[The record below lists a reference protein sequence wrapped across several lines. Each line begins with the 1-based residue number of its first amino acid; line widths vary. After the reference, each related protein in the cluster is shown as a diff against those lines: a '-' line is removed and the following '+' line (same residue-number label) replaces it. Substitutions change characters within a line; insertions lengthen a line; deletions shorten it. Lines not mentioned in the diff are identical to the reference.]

1 MNQPEEV
8 TPEFKARL
16 DLALAQALRPV
27 DAPVGFADRLLARAA
42 QEATPPAR
50 VISMPARLRNWTVGA
65 IAAAL
70 LFSAAVG
77 EQRYQRH
84 RREQAAER
92 QFETA
97 LQITAETMDQTRQQ
111 TRDQLAQSGLQVT
124 R

>member
-1 MNQPEEV
+1 MNKPEETSV
-8 TPEFKARL
+8 TPEFEARL
-16 DLALAQALRPV
+16 AHALRRV
-27 DAPVGFADRLLARAA
+27 DAPEGFTERVLARAA
-42 QEATPPAR
+42 QDAKLPAR
-50 VISMPARLRNWTVGA
+50 VLSMPARLRNWTVGA

-97 LQITAETMDQTRQQ
+97 LQITAETMQQTLQQ
-111 TRDQLAQSGLQVT
+111 TREQLAQSGLQVD